1 MRLLSLVLAVG
12 SMAFVV
18 QPQLAPAR
26 YPEPAVSP
34 RSWDLDFVYQTPR
47 RIVVEVPGESVP
59 RAFWY
64 MTYVAT
70 NNTGQDRPYLPSF
83 ELLTSDGR
91 LIRSDLELSPS
102 VFEAIA
108 RRQSRMPLEP
118 ALALAGTILQGED
131 YAKYSVAIWPEPMI
145 EMGSFTVFVSGLS
158 GEATTLSNADGSPT
172 LDDSGRPIVLRKT
185 RKLDFTVKGDE
196 NFAQNDPVLL
206 TGDAWVMR

>member
-34 RSWDLDFVYQTPR
+34 RSWDLDFVFQTPR

-64 MTYVAT
+64 MTYVVT
-70 NNTGQDRPYLPSF
+70 NHTGQDRPYLPTF
-83 ELLTSDGR
+83 ELLAADGQV
-91 LIRSDLELSPS
+91 IRSDLEFSPS
-102 VFEAIA
+102 IFQAVA
-108 RRQSRMPLEP
+108 RRQSRLPLQP

-145 EMGSFTVFVSGLS
+145 EMGSFTIFVSGLS
-158 GEATTLSNADGSPT
+158 GEAAVVSRHDGSPL
-172 LDDSGRPIVLRKT
+172 LDSNGQAIVLRKT
-185 RKLDFTVKGDE
+185 RQLDFTVKGDE
-196 NFAQNDPVLL
+196 NFAQNDPVIL
-206 TGDAWVMR
+206 TGDSWVMR